1 MLFGE
6 KLAFSW
12 IKLLLVDDSCGN
24 FWLVLQVCIVCSKR
38 LTVIC
43 SYVKKWVTL
52 EITSPAETRWHKKKL
67 LPVTCIY
74 LKKRFGYKMEQTQNS
89 RDLYMKCIFH
99 VDIIEAFPGGLLV

>member
-1 MLFGE
+1 MGHTWNHKVLLKHVG
-6 KLAFSW
+6 
-12 IKLLLVDDSCGN
+12 IK
-24 FWLVLQVCIVCSKR
+24 
-38 LTVIC
+38 
-43 SYVKKWVTL
+43 KK
-52 EITSPAETRWHKKKL
+52 KKKL